1 MRFKYSARTKE
12 GELQAGFVEAP
23 TRESAIGILT
33 GHELFILT
41 LESEEKKS
49 FLAGLP
55 FFGERVGLRDLMVF
69 TRQFATLL
77 SAQVPLDKTFTTLVD
92 QTRNTLLKRT
102 IEEVR
107 QDIDSGLALSQ
118 ALEKYENVF
127 SPFYVNMIRSAEITG
142 RLEEA
147 ANYLADYYERQATL
161 SGKIKNSMTYPMVTI
176 FLFLGVAAYL
186 VIGVLPQIEDMFV
199 SSGIQMPG
207 FTHALVVFGQFLSQW
222 WFLVFFAI
230 IALVFFFADYFR
242 SAEGKIVYDELVFR
256 MPVFGKLFRYI
267 AIAQFGESA
276 SILIKGGIPIA
287 QALEI
292 TGDTIGNMIY
302 GEALKASAEDIRRG
316 ELLSQSLAKNQ
327 ELFPPL
333 VSQMVAVGETT
344 GRLDE
349 LLSKLSGFYSR
360 EVDETVGNLVELIQP
375 VLMIVIGG
383 AVAGLFASILLPM
396 FQFVSTL

>member
-55 FFGERVGLRDLMVF
+55 FFGERVGLRDIMVF

-127 SPFYVNMIRSAEITG
+127 SNFYVNMIRSAEITG

-176 FLFLGVAAYL
+176 FLFLGVAGYL
-186 VIGVLPQIEDMFV
+186 IIGVLPQIEDMFV

-207 FTHALVVFGQFLSQW
+207 FTHALVVFGQFLSRW
-222 WFLVFFAI
+222 WFMVFFAI

-256 MPVFGKLFRYI
+256 MPVFG
-267 AIAQFGESA
+267 
-276 SILIKGGIPIA
+276 
-287 QALEI
+287 
-292 TGDTIGNMIY
+292 
-302 GEALKASAEDIRRG
+302 
-316 ELLSQSLAKNQ
+316 
-327 ELFPPL
+327 
-333 VSQMVAVGETT
+333 
-344 GRLDE
+344 RL
-349 LLSKLSGFYSR
+349 
-360 EVDETVGNLVELIQP
+360 
-375 VLMIVIGG
+375 
-383 AVAGLFASILLPM
+383 
-396 FQFVSTL
+396 

>member
-1 MRFKYSARTKE
+1 MRFKYSARNKE

-23 TRESAIGILT
+23 TKESAIGILT

-41 LESEEKKS
+41 MEGEEKKS
-49 FLAGLP
+49 FLSGLP
-55 FFGERVGLRDLMVF
+55 FLREKVSLRDLMIF

-77 SAQVPLDKTFTTLVD
+77 SAQVPLDKTFSTLFE
-92 QTRNTLLKRT
+92 QTRNPLLKRT

-127 SPFYVNMIRSAEITG
+127 SSFYVNMVRSAEITG

-147 ANYLADYYERQATL
+147 ASYLADYYERQTAL
-161 SGKIKNSMTYPMVTI
+161 SGKIKNSMTYPMVTV
-176 FLFLGVAAYL
+176 FLFLGVAGYL
-186 VIGVLPQIEDMFV
+186 IIGVLPQIEEMFV
-199 SSGIQMPG
+199 SSGIKLSG
-207 FTHALVVFGQFLSQW
+207 FTHSLVVLGKFFVNWWFLVLFAIAALVVFFM
-222 WFLVFFAI
+222 
-230 IALVFFFADYFR
+230 DYFR
-242 SAEGKIVYDELVFR
+242 SAEGKIVYDEMVFR

-267 AIAQFGESA
+267 AISQFGESA
-276 SILIKGGIPIA
+276 NILIKGGIPIA

-302 GEALKASAEDIRRG
+302 SEALRSSAEDIRRG
-316 ELLSQSLAKNQ
+316 ELLSQSLAKNPD
-327 ELFPPL
+327 LFPPL

-349 LLSKLSGFYSR
+349 LLSKLSSFYSR

-375 VLMIVIGG
+375 ALMIVIGG
-383 AVAGLFASILLPM
+383 LVGGLFASILLPM